1 MPSAVQIL
9 SLLLSAAAALIGTL
23 VLYNLNAINHRV
35 EKLETDSQKYSDR
48 KAECQREFV
57 DLEQWLRSE
66 GYTRARL
73 DELVKSYASLAGS
86 FNIFERLPQICG
98 NIVRETLKETRGG
111 N

>member
-23 VLYNLNAINHRV
+23 VLYNLNTINKRV

-66 GYTRARL
+66 SYTRARL
-73 DELVKSYASLAGS
+73 DDLVKSYGSLAGS
-86 FNIFERLPQICG
+86 FGVLEQLPNICA
-98 NIVRETLKETRGG
+98 NVVREVIKETRGG
-111 N
+111 